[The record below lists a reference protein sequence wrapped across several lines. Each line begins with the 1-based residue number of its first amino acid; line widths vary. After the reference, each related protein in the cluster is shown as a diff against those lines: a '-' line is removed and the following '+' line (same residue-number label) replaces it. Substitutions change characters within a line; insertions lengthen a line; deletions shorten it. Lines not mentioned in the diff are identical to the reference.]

1 MQNRGLG
8 VRRGSN
14 NTFPAN
20 TRVVRGDDLII
31 GNMLFF
37 NKGAPSARFRINPYV
52 DLNVDTGK
60 INVPDDLMEIIK
72 RLDLNLDG
80 KIDSG
85 EKSIGVAGIEL
96 LDEGSSY
103 VTTGNESSE
112 IDLDKLDE
120 NLDNENDDD

>member
-1 MQNRGLG
+1 
-8 VRRGSN
+8 
-14 NTFPAN
+14 
-20 TRVVRGDDLII
+20 
-31 GNMLFF
+31 MLFF

-60 INVPDDLMEIIK
+60 INVPDELMEVIK

-120 NLDNENDDD
+120 DLDSENDDD

>member
-1 MQNRGLG
+1 MG

-20 TRVVRGDDLII
+20 TRVVRGDDLVI

-52 DLNVDTGK
+52 QLNIDTGK
-60 INVPDDLMEIIK
+60 IIVPDDLMKVVE
-72 RLDLNLDG
+72 RLDLKLDG

-120 NLDNENDDD
+120 GAADEEGDDE